1 MISSVEKIIQ
11 IQNLSVRYG
20 DILAID
26 NLSLEIKKGE
36 FVLITGASGCGKST
50 LARALSGLIPHAIP
64 ADLQGSVWVAGHE
77 IGARGMSEIAGKV
90 GVVFQNPATQL
101 FHLHVEEEVAFGP
114 ANLGLSQTEVSQRV
128 EWALEATGMSE
139 FRNRKPFDL
148 SGGQKQRVAIAAVV
162 AMQPEVLVLDEPTAS
177 LDVEGTLQVMETLK
191 DLNRRLGITIL
202 LIEHRL
208 ADATRL
214 AQRMIVMEAG
224 SIIKDAATDQVL
236 SDRVLLQKLGLR
248 RPVEQP
254 LSPWS
259 ELLVEN
265 HSDDRHG
272 TPLLEL
278 QQVSAGYDQQA
289 AVIHQI
295 DLKLMPGEF
304 AALVG
309 SNGAG
314 KTTLGL
320 VAAGLIKPSQGK
332 VRFNGGGKPRPGLDV
347 SLLFQNPAEQL
358 FTDSVEEEVAF
369 GPQNYHIFD
378 PELHEQV
385 LEQADLRSLRARRP
399 FSLSVGQQQRA
410 ALAAC
415 LSLQP
420 ALLILDEPTLG
431 QDWGHL
437 QRLMDFLVALNRK
450 KMAILLITHD
460 YKLVHHYAE
469 RVIYMEGG
477 RIVLD
482 GHIRQPKRDGASRG
496 TDYE

>member
-1 MISSVEKIIQ
+1 
-11 IQNLSVRYG
+11 
-20 DILAID
+20 
-26 NLSLEIKKGE
+26 
-36 FVLITGASGCGKST
+36 
-50 LARALSGLIPHAIP
+50 
-64 ADLQGSVWVAGHE
+64 
-77 IGARGMSEIAGKV
+77 
-90 GVVFQNPATQL
+90 
-101 FHLHVEEEVAFGP
+101 
-114 ANLGLSQTEVSQRV
+114 
-128 EWALEATGMSE
+128 MSE

-162 AMQPEVLVLDEPTAS
+162 AMQPEVLILDEPTAS

-278 QQVSAGYDQQA
+278 QQVSAGYGQQAAPLAACQRYSALAARSRQAAPLASGQRDGAQAARSRQA